1 MQCNLVTP
9 LEMEVEKLFGF
20 NTEAVGQ
27 HQNGTKC
34 WAAFAPLDA
43 TNLAQGQTASIGKFF
58 LSKFLRK
65 AKLFQVSTEGGYVF
79 LISILAH
86 SGETQEIELAL
97 LEPIGSIYVFK

>member
-1 MQCNLVTP
+1 
-9 LEMEVEKLFGF
+9 MEVEKLFGF

-58 LSKFLRK
+58 L
-65 AKLFQVSTEGGYVF
+65 
-79 LISILAH
+79 ISILAH